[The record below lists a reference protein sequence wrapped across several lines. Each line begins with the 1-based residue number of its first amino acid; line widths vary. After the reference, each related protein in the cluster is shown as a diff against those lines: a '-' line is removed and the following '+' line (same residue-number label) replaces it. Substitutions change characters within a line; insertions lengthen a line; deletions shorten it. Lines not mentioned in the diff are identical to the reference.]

1 MTPAR
6 RTLIFAGVLAAVAV
20 VAGGLTAWVPAARQ
34 VVLGSFTRLPETY
47 TELYFAAD
55 PVLRAGA
62 VSARVTV
69 VRHGTV
75 TGEVRLQAGLAV
87 TGGSADA
94 GTGQVVA
101 VPAPAEQPST
111 VELTLPVPAGPGPLL
126 LSVSAPDGSGIHFR
140 LTPPPLDP

>member
-6 RTLIFAGVLAAVAV
+6 RTLIFAAVLAAAAL
-20 VAGGLTAWVPAARQ
+20 VAGGLIAWVPAARQ

-87 TGGSADA
+87 TGAA
-94 GTGQVVA
+94 TGQVVT

-111 VELTLPVPAGPGPLL
+111 VEVTLPVPAGPGPLV

-140 LTPPPLDP
+140 LTPRPRDSQP